1 MHWHG
6 FPGYDL
12 FVIYIPNR
20 GFTLCHIVYHTLQHT
35 IHYVTPILHPHDYKC
50 SVVSAKAKLWL
61 AEMED
66 EERRARGRAIAEDEE
81 MQVGDQFM
89 RIHRVSLSVALAVAV
104 AAAILLWRSGALGA
118 F

>member
-20 GFTLCHIVYHTLQHT
+20 DFTLCHILYHTLQHT

-81 MQVGDQFM
+81 MQVGDQFI
-89 RIHRVSLSVALAVAV
+89 RIHRMSLSVAVAVAV